1 MKKAARLAAATR
13 PSESIRPSEPYRAP
27 RYRVTL
33 VCETEGTGTAEP
45 IRDSITAVQ
54 LFRPCFDGLDREHFL
69 VCGLDAKHR
78 VIGIN
83 VVSVGTL
90 TLSIVH
96 PREVFKPLIVM
107 NAAAW
112 LCGHNHPSG
121 DATPSQED
129 RVLTKRLR
137 EAGELL
143 GITLLDH
150 LILGEVRHYSFADD
164 GWP

>member
-1 MKKAARLAAATR
+1 MKTPARLAAAANR
-13 PSESIRPSEPYRAP
+13 PSTSIGTAEPYRAP

-45 IRDSITAVQ
+45 IRDSSTAVQ
-54 LFRPCFDGLDREHFL
+54 LFRPCFEGLDREHFV

-83 VVSVGTL
+83 VVSVGSL

-96 PREVFKPLIVM
+96 PREVLKPLIVM

-112 LCGHNHPSG
+112 LC
-121 DATPSQED
+121 
-129 RVLTKRLR
+129 RVRMR
-137 EAGELL
+137 PCSR
-143 GITLLDH
+143 TL
-150 LILGEVRHYSFADD
+150 
-164 GWP
+164 P